1 MYVSCAVTV
10 DLSYLKPK
18 QRDSR
23 SPREDDRPRTQCVR
37 LAAVHRGL
45 RISVWSMPTFSLAPS
60 RLSSPAN
67 PTQMFGSLITWED
80 CDELGFGVFVFSAF
94 CLDGEVAL
102 IQSIFEWESHQW
114 SFCSWK
120 RNTEFMQLVSVISSV
135 ATCSPCLSY
144 SHALLSGSWK
154 HFIVFC
160 GVFHLFLV
168 FSRLLYSSILVS
180 FHVCQIV
187 LGLSS
192 PSVPDISLSL
202 FATRPLNLCFFSFSP
217 IVSRCFLPCSLLSWL
232 CSVAIVPLGLRVS
245 GYFDCVHNLIQS
257 QHESHLGAVAQL
269 VHKHTKSQVSGI
281 ISDWCFCHA
290 LQQSDVQ
297 WWPDPNVVWLMQ
309 AHDDPLLSCRD
320 LHFVF
325 PFMQNQPPGYTL
337 HAV

>member
-45 RISVWSMPTFSLAPS
+45 RISIWSMPTFSLAPS

-202 FATRPLNLCFFSFSP
+202 FATRPLNLCFLFFSH
-217 IVSRCFLPCSLLSWL
+217 RLSLLSALLFVVMTVFCCNCTSGAQSLWLLWL
-232 CSVAIVPLGLRVS
+232 CSQFDPISTWKSLR
-245 GYFDCVHNLIQS
+245 C
-257 QHESHLGAVAQL
+257 
-269 VHKHTKSQVSGI
+269 
-281 ISDWCFCHA
+281 
-290 LQQSDVQ
+290 
-297 WWPDPNVVWLMQ
+297 
-309 AHDDPLLSCRD
+309 SC
-320 LHFVF
+320 
-325 PFMQNQPPGYTL
+325 PACP
-337 HAV
+337 